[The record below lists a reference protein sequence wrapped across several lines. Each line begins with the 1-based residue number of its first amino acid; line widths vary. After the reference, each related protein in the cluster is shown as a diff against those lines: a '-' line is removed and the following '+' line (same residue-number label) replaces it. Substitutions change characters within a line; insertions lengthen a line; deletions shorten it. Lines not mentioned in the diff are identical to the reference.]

1 MIMSFACRDTEKLFC
16 NKHVNKFSA
25 FLRQAQIK
33 LKLLNAAKIIND
45 LSSPP
50 GNRLELLAGDRK
62 GQYSIR
68 INNQWRLC
76 FFWYDGNAHQVEI
89 VDYH

>member
-25 FLRQAQIK
+25 FLRKAQIK

-45 LSSPP
+45 LRSPP
-50 GNRLELLAGDRK
+50 GNRLELLAGRK
-62 GQYSIR
+62 GQYSICILT
-68 INNQWRLC
+68 INGVYV
-76 FFWYDGNAHQVEI
+76 FFGMMAMPI
-89 VDYH
+89 KLKL